1 MPERVALALVDESNS
16 FQQLLR
22 SDAEAAARK
31 AGLEIETLFTGESL
45 PDHLGALRRLIV
57 APERRPKALLVMAV
71 RDHGLDK
78 VVREAAGAGVH
89 FVFLNAVED
98 DLGAIRREF
107 PAVSISIVCPDEVET
122 GRVQGRQMRALVPA
136 GRRVLYIQGSPR
148 SLTSRERTAGMQE
161 ATAGAPFEVVLAG
174 GDWNPAFAS
183 RTVREWLRFA
193 VGGRRPFDLVACQND
208 HMAGGALEAL
218 AAAAAESGQKDV
230 AANPGDRLRRGP
242 RHRAEDGARRAARR
256 HRRPAAHGG
265 AGGGR
270 DRRPA
275 GERHAPGPGHHS
287 RRDVVPPAE
296 RPQTHGLRRRP
307 WRRTRPS
314 TSAGPRGASRRS

>member
-1 MPERVALALVDESNS
+1 
-16 FQQLLR
+16 
-22 SDAEAAARK
+22 
-31 AGLEIETLFTGESL
+31 
-45 PDHLGALRRLIV
+45 
-57 APERRPKALLVMAV
+57 MAV

-98 DLGAIRREF
+98 DLGAVRREF
-107 PAVSISIVCPDEVET
+107 PAVSISTVCPDEVET

-148 SLTSRERTAGMQE
+148 SLASRQRTAGMQE

-230 AANPGDRLRRGP
+230 AASPWPAATGPPTSGRRWSATGGSSP
-242 RHRAEDGARRAARR
+242 PSSCRAWRGRRWTRSPPSWRAAR
-256 HRRPAAHGG
+256 A
-265 AGGGR
+265 
-270 DRRPA
+270 
-275 GERHAPGPGHHS
+275 
-287 RRDVVPPAE
+287 
-296 RPQTHGLRRRP
+296 RRRSSP
-307 WRRTRPS
+307 T
-314 TSAGPRGASRRS
+314 PRRRSPR